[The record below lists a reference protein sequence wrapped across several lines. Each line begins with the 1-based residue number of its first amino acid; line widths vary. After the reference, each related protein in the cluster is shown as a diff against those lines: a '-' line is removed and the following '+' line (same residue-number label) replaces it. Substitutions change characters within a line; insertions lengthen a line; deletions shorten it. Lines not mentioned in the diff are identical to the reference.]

1 MTATMERRP
10 SEYGRY
16 VFDNAAAQTPARFS
30 ALEDI
35 FDPETIR
42 HLTEL
47 GVAKGARCLEVG
59 AGAGS
64 IARWL
69 SDRVGDAGR
78 VLAVD
83 IDTRFLESSCA
94 PNLEVKRLDLA
105 SDPLPQAAFDFVH
118 ARLVLGHL
126 PDREK
131 VLAGLV
137 RALKPGGC
145 LLAEDMD
152 LLSLLPDPAASP
164 AEVLLASRLAQV
176 QIMQERGVE
185 LRYGRLLAGRLRAH
199 GLQDVGAEGRVFMWQ
214 GGSRGT
220 ALHRANLEQ
229 LAVELIDSGRVT
241 RHQLDQDLARLE
253 DPAYMAPSGIIW
265 AAWGRTP
272 QAQEV
277 LD

>member
-1 MTATMERRP
+1 MTATMEQHP
-10 SEYGRY
+10 SGYGRY

-30 ALEDI
+30 ALEEI
-35 FDPETIR
+35 FDWETMR
-42 HLTEL
+42 LLTEL
-47 GVAKGARCLEVG
+47 GMAKGARCLEVG
-59 AGAGS
+59 AGSGS

-69 SDRVGDAGR
+69 SDRVGDAGQ

-83 IDTRFLESSCA
+83 IDTRLLESSRA

-105 SDPLPQAAFDFVH
+105 MEPVPHAAFDFVH

-126 PDREK
+126 PDRER

-152 LLSLLPDPAASP
+152 LLSLLPDPVANP
-164 AEVLLASRLAQV
+164 AEVLLRSRSAQV

-199 GLQDVGAEGRVFMWQ
+199 GLRDVGAEGRVFMWQ
-214 GGSRGT
+214 AGSAG
-220 ALHRANLEQ
+220 AGLLRANLEQ
-229 LAVELIDSGRVT
+229 LAGELIDSGRVT
-241 RHQLDQDLARLE
+241 KQQLEQDLARLD
-253 DPAYMAPSGIIW
+253 DPDYMAPSGVIW
-265 AAWGRTP
+265 AAWGSAPREMP
-272 QAQEV
+272 
-277 LD
+277 